1 MPIEG
6 RIRVTLIL
14 PSPTTATQHLLLT
27 DILTSLVQ
35 VCGGATVSSRL
46 LTGFE
51 GLWFDTVDQQIK
63 GDQNTLILA
72 DAPVIPNVTALT
84 AYLDALKIRSQH
96 EFQQDIVWVTMHA
109 VDRISTDDY
118 VR

>member
-1 MPIEG
+1 
-6 RIRVTLIL
+6 
-14 PSPTTATQHLLLT
+14 
-27 DILTSLVQ
+27 
-35 VCGGATVSSRL
+35 L

-51 GLWFDTVDQQIK
+51 GLWFDTVYQQIK

-72 DAPVIPNVTALT
+72 DAPVVPNATVLT